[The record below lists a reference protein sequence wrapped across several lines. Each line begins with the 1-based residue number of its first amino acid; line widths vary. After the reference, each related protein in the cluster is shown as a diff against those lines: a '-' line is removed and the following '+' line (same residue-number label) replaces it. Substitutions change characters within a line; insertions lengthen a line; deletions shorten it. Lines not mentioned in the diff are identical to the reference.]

1 MRRKYKMT
9 GCARF
14 FIVLIILTP
23 LAYIGASYYNNE
35 DPIENIKGLLGIGAD
50 EQADNGQDNTFTETD
65 ANLEELLEERDRRIR
80 ELEKQ
85 VNRLENQI
93 REKDN
98 EIESLK
104 RQLDTLQ

>member
-14 FIVLIILTP
+14 FIVLIILAP
-23 LAYIGASYYNNE
+23 LAYIGASYYNNQ
-35 DPIENIKGLLGIGAD
+35 DPIENIKSLLGIGAV
-50 EQADNGQDNTFTETD
+50 EQGDNGLNNTDTKTD
-65 ANLEELLEERDRRIR
+65 ADLEELLEERDRHIR

-93 REKDN
+93 REKDQ
-98 EIESLK
+98 EIETLK
-104 RQLDTLQ
+104 RQVDTLQ